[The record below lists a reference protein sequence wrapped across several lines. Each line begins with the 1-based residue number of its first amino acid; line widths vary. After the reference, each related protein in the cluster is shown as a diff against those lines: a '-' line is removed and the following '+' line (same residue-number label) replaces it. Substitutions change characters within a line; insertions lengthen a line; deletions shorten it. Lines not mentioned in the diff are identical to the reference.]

1 MVPESDGKSL
11 ARDEVCILHL
21 DYAAV
26 IAEMLVASKKV
37 VQHMASYSDSE
48 WELSWSG
55 WFFMNSR
62 SNEPAEGEW
71 PQSDFIKRW
80 AWGSLTLQDF
90 DRLHP
95 EPDQRV
101 NACLASSDHKNNLIS
116 ITGTNIDYAICLGDA
131 QCIQATPALQN
142 EWTLSFSKILNC
154 FIANTF
160 QSWGKSKPM
169 TKGAKVPISE

>member
-26 IAEMLVASKKV
+26 IVEMLVASKKV
-37 VQHMASYSDSE
+37 VQHMASWSDSE

-55 WFFMNSR
+55 WFFKNSR

-80 AWGSLTLQDF
+80 ALGSLTLQDF

-101 NACLASSDHKNNLIS
+101 NACLASSDDKDEFDIHNWEEDRQRCLPWRCKVHSSNPCSTKRKDIVTQYDSQFALLQIISNL
-116 ITGTNIDYAICLGDA
+116 
-131 QCIQATPALQN
+131 
-142 EWTLSFSKILNC
+142 E
-154 FIANTF
+154 
-160 QSWGKSKPM
+160 
-169 TKGAKVPISE
+169 E